1 MNEIEK
7 QPQSADAGQTVP
19 LADQAQQAAAQASPG
34 AELSLPDGA
43 LILLPTR
50 NAVLFPGIVAPL
62 TLGRPGSIAGAQ
74 AAAKADKP
82 VGIVLQTDPSIE
94 APGPDDVHRVG
105 TTADILRYVTS
116 PDGSHHLVARGAR
129 RFRVREFLPG
139 YPFLVARVDE
149 VGEAEVYSTEV
160 AARMHQ
166 LKERAREALSLLPNV
181 PPELAGAVEQIAS
194 PSQLADFITNVSDLT
209 PKEKQDVLETFE
221 VSERLDK
228 VLRYLAQQI
237 EVLRLSKQIGE
248 KTQEELAGRQREHIL
263 REQLRQIQKEL
274 GEGEEGQAEI
284 AELREAITKAAMP
297 EEAEKQALKEL
308 KRLERM
314 PEASAEHGMVRTYLD
329 WLTELPWSK
338 TSDDRIDIAEARR
351 ILDEDH
357 YGLPK
362 VKQRILEY
370 LAVRKLKPEGKSP
383 ILCFV
388 GPPGVGKTSLG
399 QSIARAMGRKFGRI
413 SLGGVHDEAEIR
425 GHRRTYIGAL
435 PGNII
440 QALRKAGT
448 RNPVFMLDEM
458 DKLGAGFHGDPSAA
472 LLEVLDPEQ
481 NSTFRDNY
489 LAVPFDLSRVM
500 FIGTANVLDA
510 IPGPLRDRME
520 VIELPGYTEEEKL
533 EIAKRYLVKRQLEA
547 TGLTADQVEITDA
560 AIRAIIADYTREAGV
575 RNLEREIGAIL
586 HNVAMRIAEGAVP
599 HMKIEAKDLHGI
611 LGARHFESEVAMRTS
626 VPGVATGLAWTPT
639 GGDILFVEAARVPG
653 SGRLILTGQLGE
665 VMKESAQ
672 AALSLVK
679 ARASALGVDPATFEK
694 SDIHVHVPAGA
705 IPKDGPSAGVAMF
718 IALVSLLTGRTAR
731 SDTAMT
737 GEISLRGLVLPIGG
751 VKNKV
756 LAAVRAG
763 ITTVMLPERNKK
775 DYEDVPEAARNAVR
789 FVWLSTVDD
798 AIAAALEPL
807 PAPQAEEAPAL
818 SDEQRR
824 AAAG

>member
-1 MNEIEK
+1 MNETEHVT
-7 QPQSADAGQTVP
+7 PQSAEAPKPVP
-19 LADQAQQAAAQASPG
+19 KAEAASSQRPASEDS
-34 AELSLPDGA
+34 ARFELPESA

-50 NAVLFPGIVAPL
+50 NAVLFPGIVVPL
-62 TLGRPGSIAGAQ
+62 TLGREQSIAGAQ
-74 AAAKADKP
+74 AAAQGDKP
-82 VGIVLQTDPSIE
+82 VGVLLQSDASIDT
-94 APGPDDVHRVG
+94 PGAEHLHRVG
-105 TTADILRYVTS
+105 TVADILRYVTA
-116 PDGSHHLVARGAR
+116 PDGTHHLVVRGVR
-129 RFRVREFLPG
+129 RFRVLEFLSG
-139 YPFLVARVDE
+139 HPFLAAKVDE
-149 VGEAEVYSTEV
+149 VGEAEVYSTEI

-166 LKERAREALSLLPNV
+166 LKERAREAISLLPNV
-181 PPELAGAVEQIAS
+181 PQEVAGAIEQMQS
-194 PSQLADFITNVSDLT
+194 PSALADFIANVSDLA
-209 PKEKQDVLETFE
+209 PAEKQDLLETFDI
-221 VSERLDK
+221 SERLDK
-228 VLRYLAQQI
+228 LLRYLAQQI

-248 KTQEELAGRQREHIL
+248 QTQESLAGRQREHIL

-274 GEGEEGQAEI
+274 GEGEDGQAEI
-284 AELREAITKAAMP
+284 ADLREAVAKAGMP

-314 PEASAEHGMVRTYLD
+314 PEASAEHGMVRSYLD
-329 WLTELPWSK
+329 WLIELPWS
-338 TSDDRIDIAEARR
+338 TLSEERIDIAEARR

-399 QSIARAMGRKFGRI
+399 QSIARATGRKFVRL

-435 PGNII
+435 PGNVI
-440 QALRKAGT
+440 QSIRKAGT
-448 RNPVFMLDEM
+448 RNPVMMLDEM
-458 DKLGAGFHGDPSAA
+458 DKLGASFHGDPSSA

-500 FIGTANVLDA
+500 FIGTANVLDQ

-520 VIELPGYTEEEKL
+520 VIELPGYTEDEKV
-533 EIAKRYLVKRQLEA
+533 EIAKRYLIKRRLEA
-547 TGLTADQVEITDA
+547 TGLTPEQCEIEED
-560 AIRAIIADYTREAGV
+560 AIRAIIRDYTREAGV
-575 RNLEREIGAIL
+575 RNLERDIGAL
-586 HNVAMRIAEGAVP
+586 CHHVAMRIAEGDTDRVRIGA
-599 HMKIEAKDLHGI
+599 DQLHAI
-611 LGARHFESEVAMRTS
+611 LGPRRFESEVAMRTS

-653 SGRLILTGQLGE
+653 SGKLILTGQLGD

-672 AALSLVK
+672 AALSLAK
-679 ARASALGVDPATFEK
+679 ARASTLGVDPGQFEK

-718 IALVSLLTGRTAR
+718 IALASLLTGRTVR

-763 ITTVMLPERNKK
+763 IDTVLLPERNRK
-775 DYEDVPEAARNAVR
+775 DYEDVPEAARKAVR
-789 FVWLSTVDD
+789 FIWLSTVDD
-798 AIAAALEPL
+798 AIEAALEPV
-807 PAPQAEEAPAL
+807 PRPETVTA

-824 AAAG
+824 AASG

>member
-1 MNEIEK
+1 MTETEHPT
-7 QPQSADAGQTVP
+7 PQSAEGTVP
-19 LADQAQQAAAQASPG
+19 ATGKQTAAAERPAAEAPKPLDLPEG
-34 AELSLPDGA
+34 AM
-43 LILLPTR
+43 ILLPTR
-50 NAVLFPGIVAPL
+50 NAVLFPGIVVPL

-74 AAAKADKP
+74 AAAQWDKP
-82 VGIVLQTDPSIE
+82 VGVVLQKDPSVD
-94 APGPDDVHRVG
+94 APGPDDLHQVG
-105 TTADILRYVTS
+105 TVAEILRYVTA
-116 PDGSHHLVARGAR
+116 PDGGHHLVVRGTR
-129 RFRVREFLPG
+129 RFRVREFVPG
-139 YPFLVARVDE
+139 YPYLVAKIDE
-149 VGEAEVYSTEV
+149 VGEAEVYSTEI

-166 LKERAREALSLLPNV
+166 LKERAREAISLLSNV
-181 PPELAGAVEQIAS
+181 PPEIAAAIDQVQS
-194 PSQLADFITNVSDLT
+194 PSALGDFLANVSDMT
-209 PKEKQDVLETFE
+209 PAEKQDLLETFD
-221 VSERLDK
+221 VAERLDK
-228 VLRYLAQQI
+228 LLRALAQQI
-237 EVLRLSKQIGE
+237 EVLRLSKRIGE
-248 KTQEELAGRQREHIL
+248 QTQESLAGRQREHIL

-274 GEGEEGQAEI
+274 GEGEDGQAEI
-284 AELREAITKAAMP
+284 AELREQIEKAGMS

-314 PEASAEHGMVRTYLD
+314 PEASAEHGMIRSYLD
-329 WLTELPWSK
+329 WLIELPWSK
-338 TSDDRIDIAEARR
+338 TSEDRIDIAEARR

-362 VKQRILEY
+362 VKQRILEF

-399 QSIARAMGRKFGRI
+399 QSIARAMGRKFVRL

-435 PGNII
+435 PGNVI
-440 QALRKAGT
+440 QSIRKAGT
-448 RNPVFMLDEM
+448 RNPVMMLDEM
-458 DKLGAGFHGDPSAA
+458 DKLGQSFHGDPSAA

-500 FIGTANVLDA
+500 FIGTANVLDQ

-520 VIELPGYTEEEKL
+520 VIELPGYTEDEKV
-533 EIAKRYLVKRQLEA
+533 EIAKRYLLKRQLEA
-547 TGLTADQVEITDA
+547 AGLSAEQVELTDD
-560 AIRAIIADYTREAGV
+560 AIRAIIRDYTREAGV

-586 HNVAMRIAEGAVP
+586 HHVAMRVAEGDAARVRIGP
-599 HMKIEAKDLHGI
+599 EQLPAI
-611 LGARHFESEVAMRTS
+611 LGPRKFESEVAMRTS

-653 SGRLILTGQLGE
+653 TGKLILTGQLGE

-679 ARASALGVDPATFEK
+679 ARASTLGIDPALFEK

-718 IALVSLLTGRTAR
+718 VALASLLTGRTVR
-731 SDTAMT
+731 NDVAMT

-763 ITTVMLPERNKK
+763 ISTVLLPERNKK
-775 DYEDVPEAARNAVR
+775 DYEDVPEAARQAVR

-798 AIAAALEPL
+798 AIEAALEPAR
-807 PAPQAEEAPAL
+807 APEADAATG
-818 SDEQRR
+818 DRRR
-824 AAAG
+824 AAGF